1 MRRTLPALVAAF
13 LAVTIVPAVAI
24 AHWPVDNRSSY
35 ISQGYSARHQAYDL
49 ASYSGTPI
57 TPVRS
62 GKVVF
67 AGWKSDCGG
76 RQVYVSHGNGLYTA
90 YYHLRSIAVWKGEW
104 VTDQLTRL
112 GRVGESGCATG
123 PHLHIEVW
131 HGYPWHSGSYR
142 VSPWTYIDSG
152 TWLPYRYR

>member
-1 MRRTLPALVAAF
+1 MRRIIQALLAATFAVTLLPAA
-13 LAVTIVPAVAI
+13 AI
-24 AHWPVDNRSSY
+24 AHWPVDNRYSY
-35 ISQGYSARHQAYDL
+35 ISQGYSSKHPAYDL
-49 ASYSGTPI
+49 ASYKGTPI

-67 AGWKSDCGG
+67 AGWKGDCGG
-76 RQVYVSHGNGLYTA
+76 RQVYVSHGNGLYSA
-90 YYHLRSIAVWKGEW
+90 YYHMSTIAVSRGQW
-104 VTDQLTRL
+104 VTDQTTRL

-123 PHLHIEVW
+123 PHLHIEIW